1 MKTRELLEKH
11 PNATEIIVDY
21 YNTLITSTI
30 KDEMPENFKE
40 FLKANGFNI
49 DNLET
54 VINANPRSLLDVFD
68 KHEIYAS
75 LDMHFVEGKPIF
87 GVNINGAVSEIKF
100 AERRGAEE
108 YLVMSCIK
116 FLDDKVNENS

>member
-11 PNATEIIVDY
+11 PKATEIIVEY
-21 YNTLITSTI
+21 YNKLIIGSITE
-30 KDEMPENFKE
+30 EMPENFRE
-40 FLKANGFNI
+40 FLKEKGFDVN
-49 DNLET
+49 NLET

-87 GVNINGAVSEIKF
+87 GVNINGAVSEMKF
-100 AERRGAEE
+100 AERRTAEE

-116 FLDDKVNENS
+116 FLDDKE